1 MDLRNPMSH
10 LDPGAHHLY
19 LVPGFDPGGT
29 RTLLRLLRHE
39 LAQAEPPLKL
49 QGLGHRGHLSQW
61 VVQRR
66 GGGGNRVPL
75 AWVSVLSW
83 DDIVRRRWARTPWR
97 LCWQGLLLYLDY
109 LARPRTW
116 HSMRRLPKASFT
128 FFWPLCFVLIL
139 ALAALLSLLPL
150 ALLPH
155 PLPFPL
161 ATVVLLAWLIF
172 GVREAERR
180 RVSWLFRAIHF
191 SCGLSRRE
199 GADLAARLD
208 GFAEQIEAGVAA
220 EPERPI
226 TVAGHSTGSYLAVN
240 LALRLVELQVP
251 QRTRGG
257 FQLLTLGQNPALMAS
272 LSTRERVRRDLAS
285 LLDAG
290 VSWTDLTCQDDWM
303 SFAEADLAAVLGRA
317 GTRSGLRHRHVPLAE
332 AAGLA
337 TPGAV
342 LNHQFLLHFQ
352 YFRHAG
358 AGQFSCLHW
367 LLPPER

>member
-1 MDLRNPMSH
+1 MKLGNPMPH
-10 LDPGAHHLY
+10 LDHGAHHLY
-19 LVPGFDPGGT
+19 LLPGFDPGGT
-29 RTLLRLLRHE
+29 RTVLRLLRAE
-39 LAQAEPPLKL
+39 LARAEPPLKL
-49 QGLGHRGHLSQW
+49 RGLGHSGQLSQW
-61 VVQRR
+61 VVQRGR
-66 GGGGNRVPL
+66 GDDAVPL
-75 AWVSVLSW
+75 AWISVLSW
-83 DDIVRRRWARTPWR
+83 DDIVRRRWTRTPWR
-97 LCWQGLLLYLDY
+97 LCGQGLLLYLGC

-116 HSMRRLPKASFT
+116 RSMRQLPKASFT

-139 ALAALLSLLPL
+139 ALAALVSLLPL
-150 ALLPH
+150 ALLPP
-155 PLPFPL
+155 PLPLPL
-161 ATVVLLAWLIF
+161 ATVMLAAWLIF

-191 SCGLSRRE
+191 SSGLCCRE

-208 GFAEQIEAGVAA
+208 AFTAQIQAGVTA

-240 LALRLVELQVP
+240 LALRLVERQVP
-251 QRTRGG
+251 QRARGG

-272 LSTRERVRRDLAS
+272 LSTRERVRHTLAA

-290 VSWTDLTCQDDWM
+290 VSWTDLTCRDDWM
-303 SFAEADLAAVLGRA
+303 SFAEADLAAVLGRD
-317 GTRSGLRHRHVPLAE
+317 GTSSGLRHRHVPLAE

>member
-1 MDLRNPMSH
+1 MSH
-10 LDPGAHHLY
+10 LDPGAHHIY
-19 LVPGFDPGGT
+19 LLPGFDPGGT
-29 RTLLRLLRHE
+29 RTLLRLLRQE
-39 LAQAEPPLKL
+39 LAHAEPPLKL
-49 QGLGHRGHLSQW
+49 RGLGHRGHLSQW
-61 VVQRR
+61 MVQSSC
-66 GGGGNRVPL
+66 GGSNEAPL
-75 AWVSVLSW
+75 ALVSVLSW
-83 DDIVRRRWARTPWR
+83 DDIVIRRWARTPWE
-97 LCWQGLLLYLDY
+97 LCGQGLLLYLGY

-116 HSMRRLPKASFT
+116 HSIRKLPKASFT
-128 FFWPLCFVLIL
+128 FFWPLCFVMIL
-139 ALAALLSLLPL
+139 ALAALLSVIPL
-150 ALLPH
+150 ALLPP
-155 PLPFPL
+155 PLPLPL
-161 ATVVLLAWLIF
+161 ATVVLVAWLIF

-240 LALRLVELQVP
+240 LALRLVERQVP

-272 LSTRERVRRDLAS
+272 LSTRERVRRDLAR

-317 GTRSGLRHRHVPLAE
+317 STSSGLRHRQVPLAE

-337 TPGAV
+337 TTAAV
-342 LNHQFLLHFQ
+342 LNHQFVLHFQ

-367 LLPPER
+367 LLPANR

>member
-66 GGGGNRVPL
+66 GGGGNGVPL
-75 AWVSVLSW
+75 AWISVLSW

-150 ALLPH
+150 ALLP
-155 PLPFPL
+155 PPP
-161 ATVVLLAWLIF
+161 AAAF
-172 GVREAERR
+172 GNSGAVGLVDLWGARG
-180 RVSWLFRAIHF
+180 RA
-191 SCGLSRRE
+191 
-199 GADLAARLD
+199 AAS
-208 GFAEQIEAGVAA
+208 E
-220 EPERPI
+220 
-226 TVAGHSTGSYLAVN
+226 LAVSGDS
-240 LALRLVELQVP
+240 LQLRP
-251 QRTRGG
+251 QPPRGG
-257 FQLLTLGQNPALMAS
+257 
-272 LSTRERVRRDLAS
+272 
-285 LLDAG
+285 
-290 VSWTDLTCQDDWM
+290 
-303 SFAEADLAAVLGRA
+303 
-317 GTRSGLRHRHVPLAE
+317 
-332 AAGLA
+332 
-337 TPGAV
+337 
-342 LNHQFLLHFQ
+342 
-352 YFRHAG
+352 
-358 AGQFSCLHW
+358 
-367 LLPPER
+367 

>member
-1 MDLRNPMSH
+1 MPE

-19 LVPGFDPGGT
+19 LLPGFDPGGT
-29 RTLLRLLRHE
+29 RTVLRLLRQE

-49 QGLGHRGHLSQW
+49 KGLGHRGHLSHW
-61 VVQRR
+61 VVQR
-66 GGGGNRVPL
+66 GSGTTAPL
-75 AWVSVLSW
+75 AWVTVLSW

-97 LCWQGLLLYLDY
+97 LCWQGLLLYVGY

-116 HSMRRLPKASFT
+116 RAMRRLPKASFT
-128 FFWPLCFVLIL
+128 FFWPLCFVLGL
-139 ALAALLSLLPL
+139 ALAALLSLVPLLLPPL
-150 ALLPH
+150 ALLPG
-155 PLPFPL
+155 PGRL
-161 ATVVLLAWLIF
+161 ALAAAAALAWLLA

-208 GFAEQIEAGVAA
+208 AFAAQIAAAAEA

-226 TVAGHSTGSYLAVN
+226 TVAGHSTGGYLSVN
-240 LALRLVELQVP
+240 LALRLVARQVP
-251 QRTRGG
+251 QRARGG

-272 LSTRERVRRDLAS
+272 LSTRERVRRELAQ

-290 VSWTDLTCQDDWM
+290 VAWTDLTCRDDWM
-303 SFAEADLAAVLGRA
+303 SFAEADLAAVLGRP
-317 GTRSGLRHRHVPLAE
+317 GGGGGLRHRQVPLAE

-337 TPGAV
+337 TTAAV
-342 LNHQFLLHFQ
+342 LNHQFVLHFQ

-367 LLPPER
+367 LLPPAP